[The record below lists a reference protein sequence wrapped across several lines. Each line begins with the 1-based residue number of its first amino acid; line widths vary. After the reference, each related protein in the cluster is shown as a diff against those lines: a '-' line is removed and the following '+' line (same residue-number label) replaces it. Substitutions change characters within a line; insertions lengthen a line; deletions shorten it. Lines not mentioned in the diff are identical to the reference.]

1 MANTMSYAPD
11 LPSNLP
17 QLSLVPCQPSLKA
30 RSTPLHTRI
39 GRDPTA
45 LAREPRLTRGA
56 SGGYLA
62 TASRRDSKPLTR
74 QGNWFYPDVWDLADQ
89 ALIARNACAV
99 RKERMMKHEAQH
111 EVDLSRRN
119 FLKFGG
125 LLGMAFGALS
135 LPALGWGETSDV
147 TADMAEE
154 DNRLAKK
161 HHKSTSSG
169 VKKVSQ
175 AQEQLKAAGFDP
187 GPVDGHM
194 GSKTRAALRDYQAAH
209 HLPKTGKLDRATQKS
224 LMAGT
229 A

>member
-1 MANTMSYAPD
+1 
-11 LPSNLP
+11 
-17 QLSLVPCQPSLKA
+17 
-30 RSTPLHTRI
+30 
-39 GRDPTA
+39 
-45 LAREPRLTRGA
+45 
-56 SGGYLA
+56 
-62 TASRRDSKPLTR
+62 
-74 QGNWFYPDVWDLADQ
+74 
-89 ALIARNACAV
+89 
-99 RKERMMKHEAQH
+99 MMKHEAQH

-125 LLGMAFGALS
+125 LLGMALGALS
-135 LPALGWGETSDV
+135 LPSLGWGETSDV

-169 VKKVSQ
+169 GKKVSQ
-175 AQEQLKAAGFDP
+175 AQEQLK
-187 GPVDGHM
+187 
-194 GSKTRAALRDYQAAH
+194 AALRDYQAAH